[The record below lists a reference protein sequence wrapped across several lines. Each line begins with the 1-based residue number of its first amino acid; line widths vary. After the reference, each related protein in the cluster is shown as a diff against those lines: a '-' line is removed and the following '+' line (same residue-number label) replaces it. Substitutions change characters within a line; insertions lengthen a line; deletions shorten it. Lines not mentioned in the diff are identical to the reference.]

1 LRTHRIQLRLPLV
14 ALLLA
19 ACSNGDRPSP
29 GDRGG
34 TAAGPAVAS
43 IAQPSAADTTCPPNG
58 LWAEC
63 SLLKRLDR
71 AGLVVQRD
79 SAAPT
84 EEPLTREGILFRVG
98 GRELEV
104 YLYPDAASRE
114 RAQRQLDS
122 TGYVR
127 YTGSQTFRAEPTLIG
142 NANLIAI
149 LHSNNSKQRERVG
162 DAITA
167 GPPQP
172 LP

>member
-1 LRTHRIQLRLPLV
+1 M
-14 ALLLA
+14 
-19 ACSNGDRPSP
+19 
-29 GDRGG
+29 
-34 TAAGPAVAS
+34 
-43 IAQPSAADTTCPPNG
+43 
-58 LWAEC
+58 WAEC
-63 SLLKRLDR
+63 SLLKRLER

-79 SAAPT
+79 SAAAT
-84 EEPLTREGILFRVG
+84 EEPLTREGILLRVG

-104 YLYPDAASRE
+104 YLYPDAATRVRE
-114 RAQRQLDS
+114 QRRLDS

-127 YTGSQTFRAEPTLIG
+127 YAGSQTFRAEPTLIG